1 MFHETI
7 RLATWP
13 SLWIAKYE
21 HTVCYFH
28 TSVQSSSVCTV
39 YTVCTHTV
47 CRLHFSDAIASLA
60 PTMVSLLDR
69 HSHNSNEDETHLQTK
84 RTNLVHLAIII
95 RIVDVSPKS
104 GPLAVHVVAGI
115 IMSPFISQSPN
126 KIGACSANLVDVLPK
141 SGGLQLVR
149 MFWRV

>member
-1 MFHETI
+1 MKPFVL
-7 RLATWP
+7 RLRRVFGLQNMNILFAT
-13 SLWIAKYE
+13 SILLFRALQ
-21 HTVCYFH
+21 CA
-28 TSVQSSSVCTV
+28 QCTQCAQTQFV
-39 YTVCTHTV
+39 VFT
-47 CRLHFSDAIASLA
+47 FPFA

-115 IMSPFISQSPN
+115 IVSPFISPSPN

-141 SGGLQLVR
+141 SGGLHLVR
-149 MFWRV
+149 MSWRV

>member
-1 MFHETI
+1 MNILF
-7 RLATWP
+7 AT
-13 SLWIAKYE
+13 SILLFRALQ
-21 HTVCYFH
+21 CA
-28 TSVQSSSVCTV
+28 QCTQCAQTQFV
-39 YTVCTHTV
+39 VFT
-47 CRLHFSDAIASLA
+47 FPFA

-115 IMSPFISQSPN
+115 IVSPFISPSPN
-126 KIGACSANLVDVLPK
+126 KIGACSANLVDVSPK
-141 SGGLQLVR
+141 SGALHLVR